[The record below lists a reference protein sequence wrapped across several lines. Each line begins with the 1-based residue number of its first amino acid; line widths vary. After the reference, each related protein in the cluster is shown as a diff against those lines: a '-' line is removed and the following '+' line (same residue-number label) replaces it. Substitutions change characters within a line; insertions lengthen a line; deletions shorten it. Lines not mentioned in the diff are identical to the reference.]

1 MATVVLRDGDVV
13 APDELRAHCAARLA
27 GFKVPKVVEFAD
39 VLPRTASGQAA
50 PAPAL
55 IGGVSSAMSFEESE
69 SPNQLTIEQLAAQS
83 GMSVRNIRAHQ
94 ARGLLDPPE
103 VRSRVGYYGPEHL
116 AQLRLV
122 RELQDDG
129 FNLGGIK
136 RLLDDTQGTAE
147 RLRRFGEALH
157 APRRAVSRVRRS
169 RSRSSASGFVSAR
182 TRRPRCSP
190 RRSASACSCRSATG
204 GSPAPSPSLLAIAEE
219 VVGRGISL
227 RSALSILEEIDR
239 HCESVSRSFVELFLH
254 EIWKPFAQ
262 ADMPA
267 ERWPEMEQAVER
279 LGPVASEAVMAIFQR
294 RLSAQIEG
302 AFREI
307 VRRLAER
314 TDGTEE

>member
-1 MATVVLRDGDVV
+1 M
-13 APDELRAHCAARLA
+13 
-27 GFKVPKVVEFAD
+27 
-39 VLPRTASGQAA
+39 
-50 PAPAL
+50 
-55 IGGVSSAMSFEESE
+55 SSATRFNESE
-69 SPNQLTIEQLAAQS
+69 SPNQLTIEQLAAES

-103 VRSRVGYYGPEHL
+103 VRARVGYYGPEHL

-147 RLRRFGEALH
+147 RLRQFGEAL
-157 APRRAVSRVRRS
+157 
-169 RSRSSASGFVSAR
+169 SAAAERGETLTLEQLGKRFCVSAQEAPEVLADAER
-182 TRRPRCSP
+182 LGVLVPTADGRF
-190 RRSASACSCRSATG
+190 T
-204 GSPAPSPSLLAIAEE
+204 APSPPLLAIAEE

-227 RSALSILEEIDR
+227 RSALSILEDIDR

-267 ERWPEMEQAVER
+267 ERWPEIEHAVER
-279 LGPVASEAVMAIFQR
+279 LGPVASEAVIAIFQR
-294 RLSAQIEG
+294 RLSEQIEG
-302 AFREI
+302 AFKEI
-307 VRRLAER
+307 TRRVSRRAP
-314 TDGTEE
+314 DGGGE